1 MCGQEGSFGTNSF
14 QLLLDINKIQTLD
27 SKNLEEKINIDSFL
41 EGENPDDPC
50 SKQNIEIKTTTT
62 YVPSTNMG
70 EVDDEYDPGF

>member
-1 MCGQEGSFGTNSF
+1 MCGQEGTFDTNSF
-14 QLLLDINKIQTLD
+14 QLLLDINKIQTLIV
-27 SKNLEEKINIDSFL
+27 KILKKKLILTHSLKESDT
-41 EGENPDDPC
+41 C

>member
-1 MCGQEGSFGTNSF
+1 MSAKNRPEG
-14 QLLLDINKIQTLD
+14 
-27 SKNLEEKINIDSFL
+27 NLEGDD
-41 EGENPDDPC
+41 PDDPC